1 MATTATA
8 AYDLHRRSFFSALY
22 TFREVL
28 PGLLA
33 MLHIAIFSNNLPG
46 VPNPFTLANLFH
58 WLDGVIGPV
67 NHQPFFQVLNS
78 NFVWNPILLGLIVG
92 NVFGVPDSWKKGL
105 SYIHL
110 LMPLGIIMLAPHFII
125 GRAFKLGAW
134 PIVACAV
141 SMLVIASLTLWL
153 AKFFKVDDRHASI
166 IAGGLSTGDP
176 HAGVILMPL
185 IKAKG
190 GQVLNASIGVILF
203 GLIAMWLLPLL
214 AAPLK
219 LPDKYMGLISVLG
232 VGNGAQ
238 SFFAAFETSYE
249 AGRYALWYDIGR
261 HVLMPAGFIYVFVVM
276 FIRKLGHRDNPAVLA
291 TRGVETFPIWLAVFI
306 FGLVAAGLHVF
317 KEPARHAVF
326 NMVKWD
332 FSLAASAL
340 GLSLSLKDI
349 TSAGLRGFFL
359 TCVVG
364 VLRIVLLLAALF
376 ICVKAG
382 LIQA

>member
-1 MATTATA
+1 
-8 AYDLHRRSFFSALY
+8 
-22 TFREVL
+22 
-28 PGLLA
+28 
-33 MLHIAIFSNNLPG
+33 
-46 VPNPFTLANLFH
+46 
-58 WLDGVIGPV
+58 
-67 NHQPFFQVLNS
+67 
-78 NFVWNPILLGLIVG
+78 
-92 NVFGVPDSWKKGL
+92 
-105 SYIHL
+105 
-110 LMPLGIIMLAPHFII
+110 
-125 GRAFKLGAW
+125 
-134 PIVACAV
+134 
-141 SMLVIASLTLWL
+141 
-153 AKFFKVDDRHASI
+153 
-166 IAGGLSTGDP
+166 
-176 HAGVILMPL
+176 
-185 IKAKG
+185 
-190 GQVLNASIGVILF
+190 
-203 GLIAMWLLPLL
+203 
-214 AAPLK
+214 
-219 LPDKYMGLISVLG
+219 
-232 VGNGAQ
+232 
-238 SFFAAFETSYE
+238 
-249 AGRYALWYDIGR
+249 
-261 HVLMPAGFIYVFVVM
+261 MPAGFIYVFVVM